1 MTEVREPSN
10 IIEMAEMVRECLLY
24 VSTEAVNPY
33 FDTVCDWA
41 LKMLP
46 AADFY
51 ELEDKISDV
60 VDEVFRTTVGGK
72 TADQIRLDSDCRL
85 PSKVCGFWSPGTKII
100 YEKSKPAAPSMF
112 LATENSDGITT
123 VVMVSYQYRPLLLGH
138 YDAINTGQ
146 LYWDQRN
153 PDDDAANQELLS
165 QVLSI
170 ASLCSVINQPG
181 FVVANPAGSRQQRR
195 AAQRAGGYA
204 PTAWHKV
211 SWNIGEAVKAKLSRD
226 EPVRCMP
233 LHYTRGHW
241 RKAEEGWNNVER
253 RKDGLWYQWIEGY
266 WSGHPAFGI
275 KRSYHAP
282 KMAKAG

>member
-1 MTEVREPSN
+1 MTEVREPRN

-24 VSTEAVNPY
+24 VSEEAVDPY

-46 AADFY
+46 VADFY

-60 VDEVFRTTVGGK
+60 VDEVFRTIAEGK
-72 TADQIRLDSDCRL
+72 TTDQIRLDSDCRL

-100 YEKSKPAAPSMF
+100 YEHAKPAAPSMF
-112 LATENSDGITT
+112 LAVENSAGMTT

-138 YDAINTGQ
+138 YDAINSGQ
-146 LYWDQRN
+146 LFWDQRN
-153 PDDDAANQELLS
+153 PDDDAVNQELLS

-170 ASLCSVINQPG
+170 AALCSVINQPG
-181 FVVANPAGSRQQRR
+181 FVVANPVGSRQQRR

-204 PTAWHKV
+204 PTAWHKI
-211 SWNIGEAVKAKLSRD
+211 SWNIGEAAKAKLARD

-241 RKAEEGWNNVER
+241 RKAEEDWNNVER

-282 KMAKAG
+282 KLARAG